1 MTKKDAQEQEERQDR
16 RVASLEEKLDAVLAG
31 MAGMRM
37 PGSET
42 QSRLPPLSLA
52 GLKDV

>member
-31 MAGMRM
+31 MAGMRTT
-37 PGSET
+37 GSET
-42 QSRLPPLSLA
+42 RSRLPPLSLA